1 MIDVQNITKIYTE
14 GIVMTKALNDV
25 SFSIVQGEFVGLMGR
40 SGSGK
45 STLLHQLGL
54 LDIPTSGSISIN
66 GTPLSEL
73 SPEEK
78 TDFRLTKIG
87 YVFQEYGLIAEFT
100 ALENVMFPRMAMIDG
115 ADQEKAKELL
125 LYVGL
130 GERLHHY
137 PDEMSGGEKQ
147 RVAIARALVNDPDI
161 IIADE
166 PTANL
171 DSISTEAVLLLF
183 KRMHQEFKKTIIM
196 VTHEESDKKYMD
208 RIIFLKDGKILSEE
222 SLVSQERKGAQG
234 VLRP

>member
-1 MIDVQNITKIYTE
+1 MINVQNITRVYTE
-14 GIVMTKALNDV
+14 GIVTTKALNDV
-25 SFSIVQGEFVGLMGR
+25 SFRVAQGEFVGLMGR

-54 LDIPTSGSISIN
+54 LDVPTSGSISIN
-66 GTPLSEL
+66 GVPLSTL

-87 YVFQEYGLIAEFT
+87 YVFQEYGLISEFT

-115 ADQEKAKELL
+115 TDQEKAKELL
-125 LYVGL
+125 EYVGL
-130 GERLHHY
+130 KERLHHY

-147 RVAIARALVNDPDI
+147 RVAIARALINDPSI

-171 DSISTEAVLLLF
+171 DSVSTDAVLTLF
-183 KRMHQEFKKTIIM
+183 KRMHLEFKKTIIM

-208 RIIFLKDGKILSEE
+208 RIIVLKDGQIISEE
-222 SLVSQERKGAQG
+222 TALPQERKGAQG
-234 VLRP
+234 ILRS